1 MYFSETDGVRHIWQ
15 EEQES
20 GTNKMAVKRQ
30 ANFELMRMAAMLMI
44 ISLHYL
50 VKGGAAVSFPF
61 SAKENPVGVLAWLI
75 EAFCI
80 VAVNCYVL
88 LSGYFLKEAGWKPG
102 RVWSLLCQ
110 VLFYSLLIPVFLLM
124 TGVVPAGAL
133 GVYDWLGFAF
143 PFGTEHYWFATAY
156 LVMYLFAPFLTAG
169 LDKMKKKDLQIL
181 LAVLL
186 AFFSLEKTILPL
198 RLATDRYGYDF
209 GWFLCLLVLAGYIR
223 IYGISW
229 LEKQSHAVGAYALS
243 CLLIWLLAL
252 CSNTMGAN
260 MEAFVYYADMPYTY
274 NHLLCLAGAVSLFY
288 VFKNLRVKEGWFAQ
302 AVRRFAP
309 YTFGVYLLHEHILVR
324 YEWMQW
330 LGADKVTRRFLFVPH
345 MIGCVL
351 LVYAAG
357 TAVDVIRVWIFKKVR
372 IGRNDSEGLSGTG
385 CSGYD

>member
-1 MYFSETDGVRHIWQ
+1 
-15 EEQES
+15 
-20 GTNKMAVKRQ
+20 MAVKRQ
-30 ANFELMRMAAMLMI
+30 ANFELLRIVAMLMI

-50 VKGGAAVSFPF
+50 VKGGAAVPFPF
-61 SAKENPVGVLAWLI
+61 AAKENPVGVLAWLI

-102 RVWSLLCQ
+102 RVCSLLCQ
-110 VLFYSLLIPVFLLM
+110 VLFYSLFIPVLFLLL
-124 TGVVPAGAL
+124 GVVSAGAF
-133 GVYDWLGFAF
+133 GVYDWIGFVF

-156 LVMYLFAPFLTAG
+156 LAMYLFAPFLTAG
-169 LDKMKKKDLQIL
+169 LDKMKKRDLQIL
-181 LAVLL
+181 LTVLL

-223 IYGISW
+223 IYGIPW
-229 LEKQSHAVGAYALS
+229 LEKQSHAVGAYVLS

-252 CSNTMGAN
+252 FSNTMGAN
-260 MEAFVYYADMPYTY
+260 REAFVYYADMPYTY

-288 VFKNLRVKEGWFAQ
+288 VFKNLRIKEGWLARM
-302 AVRRFAP
+302 VRRFAP

-324 YEWMQW
+324 YEWMKW
-330 LGADKVTRRFLFVPH
+330 LGADLVTGRFLFVPH
-345 MIGCVL
+345 MIGCVA

-357 TAVDVIRVWIFKKVR
+357 TAVDAIRAWLFQKVMIR
-372 IGRNDSEGLSGTG
+372 K
-385 CSGYD
+385 